1 MMAGLYM
8 GPSSA
13 FAGAFGGNPPLWGG
27 KPIMGNG
34 GQPISGGPA
43 MPGPPQNGSNPA
55 NPTPPATSAPNA
67 PQAANV
73 LAPQA
78 VRATGPSQG
87 YDSSYL
93 QNLATAIGGLFSNP
107 QGGNV
112 MNVNPL
118 GNLAEI
124 SPPSGQLGNAP
135 QPGLP
140 QTWIQ
145 QALAGLGFGYTP
157 PPPNQSIVNRPPQ
170 IGSLNGGG
178 GAGLR
183 TYQ

>member
-1 MMAGLYM
+1 MAGLYM

-13 FAGAFGGNPPLWGG
+13 FGGAFGKPAPAQNGPQQGG
-27 KPIMGNG
+27 GFNG
-34 GQPISGGPA
+34 P
-43 MPGPPQNGSNPA
+43 MPGPAQGLGGPPTIGPQTQNG
-55 NPTPPATSAPNA
+55 TA
-67 PQAANV
+67 PQAGNV
-73 LAPQA
+73 LGPQA

-87 YDSSYL
+87 YDASYL

-124 SPPSGQLGNAP
+124 SPTSGQLGNAP
-135 QPGLP
+135 QSGLP
-140 QTWIQ
+140 QTWLQ

-157 PPPNQSIVNRPPQ
+157 STPPNQSIVNNPQ
-170 IGSLNGGG
+170 RVGSIGGNGGG
-178 GAGLR
+178 NGPR
-183 TYQ
+183 VYQ